1 MGVYW
6 LRASAKCSA
15 VSMSPVVCGEPAA
28 CHGAVPAGAEVVEA
42 GGEQDRINR
51 IYRIGDGRVLVEGIG
66 KMLCGLY
73 VPCG

>member
-1 MGVYW
+1 MWGGAKRVNSKNPI
-6 LRASAKCSA
+6 ASGTKRRR
-15 VSMSPVVCGEPAA
+15 
-28 CHGAVPAGAEVVEA
+28 VEA